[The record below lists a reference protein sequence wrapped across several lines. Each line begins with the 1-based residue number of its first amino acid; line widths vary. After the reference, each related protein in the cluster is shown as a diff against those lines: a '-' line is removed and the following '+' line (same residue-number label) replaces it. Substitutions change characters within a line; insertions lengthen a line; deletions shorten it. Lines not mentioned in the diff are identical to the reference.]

1 MQMPEIPLGQWVDS
15 GVDWLRLNL
24 SPLFDAIH
32 ALISFL
38 IDNVQWALNSPPWW
52 ILIII
57 AAALALWARGWKL
70 AAFTVGGLA
79 VIEGMGL
86 WEATMDTIAMAVVA
100 TALAAVVG
108 VPTGILAAR
117 NAAASS
123 IIRPVLDFMQT
134 LPVFVYL
141 IPAIFFFGIGIVP
154 AVVATIIFAV
164 SPAVRLTELGIRQVD
179 PEMVEASVAFG
190 ATPGQLLRH
199 VQLPLALPS
208 IMTGINQAIM
218 MSLSMVVIAGM
229 VGAGG
234 LGAVVLKGISQLD
247 IGIGF
252 EGGIAVVFV
261 AIFLDRLTGS
271 FSPTRKQPKRQK
283 SGHAHKGAAS
293 NSPMTTDST
302 PPAAGAQTLTA
313 ARQPVA

>member
-1 MQMPEIPLGQWVDS
+1 MQMPELPVGQVVDS
-15 GVDWLRLNL
+15 GVEWLRANL
-24 SPLFDAIH
+24 SPLFDAMH

-52 ILIII
+52 VLVII
-57 AAALALWARGWKL
+57 ASALAFWARGWRL
-70 AAFTVGGLA
+70 AVFTTAGLA
-79 VIEGMGL
+79 VIEGMSL

-100 TALAAVVG
+100 TALAALVG
-108 VPTGILAAR
+108 IPTGILAAR
-117 NAAASS
+117 NALASS
-123 IIRPVLDFMQT
+123 VIRPVLDFMQT

-234 LGAVVLKGISQLD
+234 LGAVVLRGISQLD

-261 AIFLDRLTGS
+261 AIFLDRLTGA
-271 FSPTRKQPKRQK
+271 FPRARKQRKREETV
-283 SGHAHKGAAS
+283 SGTDATTS
-293 NSPMTTDST
+293 NEQSLNNSENA
-302 PPAAGAQTLTA
+302 PADPRPLTA
-313 ARQPVA
+313 HQPVA

>member
-1 MQMPEIPLGQWVDS
+1 MQMPELPVGQMVDS
-15 GVDWLRLNL
+15 AVDWLRANL
-24 SPLFDAIH
+24 SPFFDAIH
-32 ALISFL
+32 VLISFL
-38 IDNVQWALNSPPWW
+38 IDNVQWALNAPPWW
-52 ILIII
+52 VFIII
-57 AAALALWARGWKL
+57 ATILAFWARGWKL
-70 AAFTVGGLA
+70 AAFTVIGLA
-79 VIEGMGL
+79 VIEGMNL

-100 TALAAVVG
+100 TALAALIG
-108 VPTGILAAR
+108 IPTGIVAAR
-117 NAAASS
+117 NALASNL
-123 IIRPVLDFMQT
+123 IRPVLDFMQT

-190 ATPGQLLRH
+190 AKPGQLLRH

-234 LGAVVLKGISQLD
+234 LGAVVLRGISQLD

-261 AIFLDRLTGS
+261 AIFLDRFTS
-271 FSPTRKQPKRQK
+271 AFPRTRKQLKEK
-283 SGHAHKGAAS
+283 GIASGTDSA
-293 NSPMTTDST
+293 TTDEQTET
-302 PPAAGAQTLTA
+302 PSENTADPQPQQTRHQT
-313 ARQPVA
+313 VA

>member
-1 MQMPEIPLGQWVDS
+1 MQMPELPVGQTVDS
-15 GVDWLRLNL
+15 VVDWLRANL
-24 SPLFDAIH
+24 SPFFDAIH
-32 ALISFL
+32 VLVSFL

-52 ILIII
+52 VFIII
-57 AAALALWARGWKL
+57 ATALAFWARGWKL
-70 AAFTVGGLA
+70 AAFTVIGLA
-79 VIEGMGL
+79 VIEGMDL

-100 TALAAVVG
+100 TALAALIG
-108 VPTGILAAR
+108 VPTGIVAAR
-117 NAAASS
+117 NALASNL
-123 IIRPVLDFMQT
+123 IRPVLDFMQT

-190 ATPGQLLRH
+190 AKPGQLLRH

-234 LGAVVLKGISQLD
+234 LGAVVLRGISQLD

-261 AIFLDRLTGS
+261 AIFLDRFTS
-271 FSPTRKQPKRQK
+271 AFPRTRKQRKE
-283 SGHAHKGAAS
+283 KGIAS
-293 NSPMTTDST
+293 DTN
-302 PPAAGAQTLTA
+302 PAATDEQTETPSENA
-313 ARQPVA
+313 PADPRPRQTRHQTVA